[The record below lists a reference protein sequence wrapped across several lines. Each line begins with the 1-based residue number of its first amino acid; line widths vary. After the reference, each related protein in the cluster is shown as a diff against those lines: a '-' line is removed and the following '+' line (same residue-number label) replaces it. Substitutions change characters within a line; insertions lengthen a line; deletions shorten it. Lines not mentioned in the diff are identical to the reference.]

1 VNILPFS
8 DQRQELIRSLT
19 FVARCALA
27 AAASYKLAWWIGL
40 SMPVWAAM
48 SALIVSQDRWQDTE
62 LSLQQRIRGT
72 LLGVSISLAV
82 NLIAML
88 LGASTTM
95 QLIVAVAICAAIAR
109 ADRSVRVCMWTCPI
123 VLIPGLAGTGPV
135 IVIGLYRAIE
145 IVVGCLVAA
154 AFHLLAER
162 LLAPMQIVR
171 E

>member
-1 VNILPFS
+1 M
-8 DQRQELIRSLT
+8 T
-19 FVARCALA
+19 FVARCSLA
-27 AAASYKLAWWIGL
+27 AAASYKLAWWFGL

-62 LSLQQRIRGT
+62 LSLQERIRGT
-72 LLGVSISLAV
+72 LLGVSIALAV

-88 LGASTTM
+88 LGVSTTM

-109 ADRSVRVCMWTCPI
+109 TNRSLRVCMWTCPI
-123 VLIPGLAGTGPV
+123 VLIPGPAGAGPV
-135 IVIGLYRAIE
+135 IVIGLYRALE

-154 AFHLLAER
+154 AFNLVAER
-162 LLAPMQIVR
+162 LLEPMQIVR